1 MLSEASARK
10 KLWANGHRNAYNM
23 SNAEVF
29 RQVGELKDNPK
40 QKTKP
45 QKTIEEFSKVTGAA
59 FNPINPRTVASCKR
73 YYEAG
78 IAGDECKMV
87 LTQAKQYEQMVG
99 REIFGIDTEKL
110 SIYAILPRIM
120 FGITERNIVF
130 IKNWYGLSPQDK
142 QTLAPYFDYRGVA
155 LPGKSGMFIKDQ
167 LPKGRQEKRMFET
180 FNIVHG
186 LDLEVTPEGY
196 VFIPEFQDLDT
207 NLKDL
212 LEFYFTP
219 DGYAKMYFQNG
230 FLSRLGLKLREHIPS
245 KIMNREQLLRIFQK
259 AKSVEFTPQQAKK
272 ILHNKNPSLKTDIEK
287 MDPMFANHLL
297 SRYRTYTKLSPFF
310 NEELILL
317 GTTSLADEVFKLD
330 EEYEKQS
337 SAITVTYYNRGKL
350 GIAIA
355 DAYAANPHKVELFL
369 EDSIKYGWIPKDCAK
384 LDYITAHE
392 FAHGLIHVYD
402 LSRDP
407 IIREV
412 ELDLLSQGRVAKE
425 VGLHAKIN
433 IREFIADCWCEYGLS
448 DSPREPAMKVG
459 DRIMAFLQKKVIVL

>member
-1 MLSEASARK
+1 MLSEEQARK
-10 KLWANGHRNAYNM
+10 RLYASGDKRAYTMTNK
-23 SNAEVF
+23 
-29 RQVGELKDNPK
+29 ELFSRVEKP
-40 QKTKP
+40 KTKAKPSP
-45 QKTIEEFSKVTGAA
+45 QKTLTQFTKVAGAA

-87 LTQAKQYEQMVG
+87 LQQAKQYERMVG

-110 SIYAILPRIM
+110 SIYSILPRIM
-120 FGITERNIVF
+120 FGLTERNIVF
-130 IKNWYGLSPQDK
+130 IKNWYSLSLQDK
-142 QTLAPYFDYRGVA
+142 QTLSLYFDYRGVA
-155 LPGKSGMFIKDQ
+155 LPGKSGLFIKDQ

-180 FNIVHG
+180 FNIIHG
-186 LDLEVTPEGY
+186 LDIEVTPEGY
-196 VFIPEFQDLDT
+196 VFVPNFQELDT

-212 LEFYFTP
+212 LEFYFTQ

-230 FLSRLGLKLREHIPS
+230 FLSRLGLKLREHVPS
-245 KIMNREQLLRIFQK
+245 KITNRDQLLRVFQK
-259 AKSVEFTPQQAKK
+259 LKNAQFTPEQAKR
-272 ILHNKNPSLKTDIEK
+272 ILHKKNPSLKTDIEK
-287 MDPMFANHLL
+287 MNPVIANHLL

-317 GTTSLADEVFKLD
+317 GTTSLADDIFKMD
-330 EEYEKQS
+330 EEYEKHS
-337 SAITVTYYNRGKL
+337 SALTVTYYNKGKL

-355 DAYAANPHKVELFL
+355 DSYAANPHKVKLFL
-369 EDSIKYGWIPKDCAK
+369 EDSIKYGWIPKGCAK

-412 ELDLLSQGRVAKE
+412 ELDLLSQGRIAKE
-425 VGLHAKIN
+425 VCLHAKIN

-459 DRIMAFLQKKVIVL
+459 DRIMTFLQKKVIVL